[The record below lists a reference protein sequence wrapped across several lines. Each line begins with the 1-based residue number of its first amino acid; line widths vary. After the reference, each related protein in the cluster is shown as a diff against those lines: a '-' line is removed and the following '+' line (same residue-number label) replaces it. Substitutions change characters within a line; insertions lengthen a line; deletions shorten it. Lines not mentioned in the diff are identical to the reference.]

1 MLVVV
6 QNLRLNVF
14 LVLVAT
20 CGVFPPS
27 SSTKGRRRNGNGVEA
42 VGEAGLDNDTR
53 LGERR
58 RRFFI
63 FYFFKRKE
71 KEKLH
76 LKIK

>member
-1 MLVVV
+1 MPLAEFSPLPP
-6 QNLRLNVF
+6 LREE
-14 LVLVAT
+14 
-20 CGVFPPS
+20 GEI
-27 SSTKGRRRNGNGVEA
+27 GNGVEA

>member
-1 MLVVV
+1 VLVVV

-20 CGVFPPS
+20 CGVFPP

-58 RRFFI
+58 KRFLLLL
-63 FYFFKRKE
+63 FFLKGKKRKNCT
-71 KEKLH
+71 
-76 LKIK
+76 